1 MVRLVEAYQGGNIR
15 DFEAILRMCVGA
27 GRGWRTHITWVWAVR
42 TAKHAPF
49 LRTHPPLSCML
60 PTRASPQHA
69 LLPRASLPLCVPAGT
84 AAPSWV
90 TPSSPSTCGTC
101 WQTSARRW
109 GVPPAFPLPLPVLL
123 IAGRVFR
130 GVLLGGQMCEGQGE
144 RHLERRAGQGWSVG
158 PAGAPA
164 GSGSATCN
172 PLLPHA

>member
-1 MVRLVEAYQGGNIR
+1 MGDPFISQYMR
-15 DFEAILRMCVGA
+15 DLLAN
-27 GRGWRTHITWVWAVR
+27 VR
-42 TAKHAPF
+42 T
-49 LRTHPPLSCML
+49 
-60 PTRASPQHA
+60 Q
-69 LLPRASLPLCVPAGT
+69 V
-84 AAPSWV
+84 
-90 TPSSPSTCGTC
+90 
-101 WQTSARRW
+101 